1 MTSSQMKEQARREF
15 DAWAHSYDNS
25 ILQRLL
31 FEPSYNAFLQWIHTW
46 YSGDGTRRRLLD
58 IGCGTGTLA
67 ARVVGADLPF
77 EVIGLDY
84 SLPMCRQGEQKAI
97 QAGVAHRVW
106 FVNADS
112 EHLPFDDAS
121 FDVVTCSNSFHHYP
135 HQQETILQMRR
146 VLAPGGRL
154 MLVDGFRDN
163 MIGWFV
169 FDVCVGAA
177 EKPVSHAPWS
187 TMRRYLEHARFARIM
202 QHKIGILAPILLTIG
217 EVDR

>member
-1 MTSSQMKEQARREF
+1 MAASRMKDQARREF
-15 DAWAHSYDNS
+15 DGWAHSYDRS

-31 FEPSYNAFLQWIHTW
+31 FEPSYNAFLQWIHAW
-46 YSGDGTRRRLLD
+46 YSGETRRRRLLD

-77 EVIGLDY
+77 DVVGLDY
-84 SLPMCRQGEQKAI
+84 SFSMCRQGEGKAI
-97 QAGVAHRVW
+97 QTGVDQRVR

-112 EHLPFDDAS
+112 EHLPFSDGC

-135 HQQETILQMRR
+135 HQEETVRQMRR

-154 MLVDGFRDN
+154 MLIDGFRDN

-169 FDVCVGAA
+169 FDVCVGSA
-177 EKPVSHAPWS
+177 EKPVFHAPWS
-187 TMRRYLEHARFARIM
+187 TVHQYLERAGFARIM

-217 EVDR
+217 ETEP